1 MTQSLVIILFS
12 SWISH
17 WSLFSFLRDS
27 VIGVGRFYFDPILL
41 SSELAAAVHR
51 KSETQIHKGG
61 PEKNEGTLLTPV
73 YDKIDFIS
81 KPGRQIVTFLI
92 LCNFGLWITYN
103 FEIQK
108 VIQCNIIC
116 RENNDFSGKCHSW
129 STAVLWILSL
139 DYHSEGNTPD
149 MRVFQVQYDNILS
162 L

>member
-1 MTQSLVIILFS
+1 MTLSLVLVGFILIQFYYPVNS
-12 SWISH
+12 QLLFIANLKH
-17 WSLFSFLRDS
+17 KYIKEDQKKTKVPSLLRYM
-27 VIGVGRFYFDPILL
+27 IRY
-41 SSELAAAVHR
+41 
-51 KSETQIHKGG
+51 
-61 PEKNEGTLLTPV
+61 
-73 YDKIDFIS
+73 DFIS

-149 MRVFQVQYDNILS
+149 MRVFQVQYDNFLS